1 MAAIYWHTS
10 IFFQDNTEYD
20 VLIKIQN
27 KYKSMWIKPIYTLYL
42 VNREIKK
49 IMLLIQSLF
58 S

>member
-27 KYKSMWIKPIYTLYL
+27 KYISMWIKPIYTW
-42 VNREIKK
+42 
-49 IMLLIQSLF
+49 
-58 S
+58 